1 MNNKNS
7 IFLNCEFNL
16 NKLNINCYKYSKID
30 GKIDRQ
36 IGSEIYI
43 NIYCIY
49 IHMYIYLNLNK
60 IISQILYETIEF
72 QMIQCSFNN
81 D

>member
-30 GKIDRQ
+30 GKINRQ
-36 IGSEIYI
+36 IGSQIQDLSPSFIYWNFGI
-43 NIYCIY
+43 C
-49 IHMYIYLNLNK
+49 
-60 IISQILYETIEF
+60 
-72 QMIQCSFNN
+72 